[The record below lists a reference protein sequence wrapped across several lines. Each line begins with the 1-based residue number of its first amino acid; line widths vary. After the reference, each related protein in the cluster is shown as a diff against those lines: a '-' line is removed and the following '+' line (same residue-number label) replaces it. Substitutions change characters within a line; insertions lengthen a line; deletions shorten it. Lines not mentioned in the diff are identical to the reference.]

1 MTVGARRAVLLMG
14 EAIEPTVGS
23 VSDGAAVRERLDR
36 SITALQ
42 RMVDDGAFDTRAET
56 CGLEVEL
63 DLVDPL
69 GRPRHVNA
77 AVLAALDR
85 HDVQAE
91 LSRFNIEFN
100 VPARP
105 THGPVLRRLDDELSA
120 TLDTVTAVA
129 QQWGA
134 RAVAVGTLPTLH
146 ATDLTSSTLSG
157 NPRYPY
163 LDATMA
169 AFRERSVRLDIRGRQ
184 HLEVETDSIAVQAAA
199 TSLQVHVRV
208 APDDFARFYNAAQ
221 AVSPALVAAAGNS
234 PYVLGHDL
242 WHETRIPLIEQS
254 LDTRRA
260 GAAAD
265 GEPPRVWMG
274 DRWAATAVDVL
285 ADNVLRYAP
294 LLPILEPADPLQELA
309 EARVPA
315 LTELRR
321 HGGSIWRWNRP
332 VYDVQHDH
340 PHLRIENRVM
350 PSGPTSTDMV
360 ANAALFLGLVRAV
373 ADLDPPMSRRLDF
386 RQVPHDLHEAAR
398 LGLSARLHWPA
409 ASGVAPRC
417 ARRLLL
423 ETLLPLAATGLA
435 AWGVDREDADRYL
448 GIVHDRVSAGRTG
461 ARWQTRTVER
471 LEERGAD
478 REWAL
483 REMVRRYVEHART
496 HEPVHRWPS
505 VPG

>member
-1 MTVGARRAVLLMG
+1 MG
-14 EAIEPTVGS
+14 EAVQPTTRS
-23 VSDGAAVRERLDR
+23 LADGAAVRDRLDR
-36 SITALQ
+36 SIAALE
-42 RMVDDGAFDTRAET
+42 RMIADGAFDTQAET

-77 AVLAALDR
+77 EVLAALDR

-91 LSRFNIEFN
+91 LSRFNIELN
-100 VPARP
+100 VPPLP
-105 THGPVLRRLDDELSA
+105 THGAVLRRLDAELSA
-120 TLDTVTAVA
+120 TLDAVSAVA
-129 QQWGA
+129 QRWGA

-146 ATDLTSSTLSG
+146 AADLTASHLSG

-169 AFRERSVRLDIRGRQ
+169 ALRERSVRLDIRGSD

-199 TSLQVHVRV
+199 TSLQVHVR
-208 APDDFARFYNAAQ
+208 ASPDDFARFYNAAQ
-221 AVSPALVAAAGNS
+221 VVSPALVAAAGNS
-234 PYVLGHDL
+234 PYVLGHHV

-260 GAAAD
+260 GAAAN

-285 ADNVLRYAP
+285 EDNVLRYAP
-294 LLPILEPADPLQELA
+294 LLPIVEPADPLQELA
-309 EARVPA
+309 EDRVPA
-315 LTELRR
+315 LMELRR
-321 HGGSIWRWNRP
+321 HSGSIWRWNRP

-350 PSGPTSTDMV
+350 PSGPTAADMV

-373 ADLDPPMSRRLDF
+373 ADLDAPVSRCLDF
-386 RQVPHDLHEAAR
+386 RHVPHDLQEAAR
-398 LGLSARLHWPA
+398 LGLAGRLHWPE
-409 ASGVAPRC
+409 ASRVGERC

-435 AWGVDREDADRYL
+435 SWGVDREDADRYL
-448 GIVHDRVSAGRTG
+448 GIVHDRVSSGRTG
-461 ARWQTRTVER
+461 AHWQTRTVEE
-471 LEERGAD
+471 LQGRGAD

-483 REMVRRYVEHART
+483 REMVRRYGEHART

-505 VPG
+505 ATAG

>member
-1 MTVGARRAVLLMG
+1 MG
-14 EAIEPTVGS
+14 EAIRQAGV
-23 VSDGAAVRERLDR
+23 VADGAVMRERLDR
-36 SITALQ
+36 SITALE
-42 RMVDDGAFDTRAET
+42 RMIDDGAFDTQAET

-105 THGPVLRRLDDELSA
+105 THGPLLRRLDDELSA
-120 TLDTVTAVA
+120 TLDAVTAVA

-134 RAVAVGTLPTLH
+134 RAVAVGTLPSLH

-163 LDATMA
+163 LDAAMA
-169 AFRERSVRLDIRGRQ
+169 ASRERSVRLDIRGRQ

-221 AVSPALVAAAGNS
+221 AVSPALVAAAANS
-234 PYVLGHDL
+234 PYLLGRRL

-274 DRWAATAVDVL
+274 DAWSATAVDVL
-285 ADNVLRYAP
+285 ADNVRRYPP
-294 LLPILEPADPLQELA
+294 LLPILEPPDPLQELA
-309 EARVPA
+309 DGRVPA
-315 LTELRR
+315 LLELRR
-321 HGGSIWRWNRP
+321 HSGSIWRWNRP

-350 PSGPTSTDMV
+350 PSGPTATDMV

-373 ADLDPPMSRRLDF
+373 ADLDPPISRLLDF
-386 RQVPHDLHEAAR
+386 RQVPDDLHEAAR
-398 LGLSARLHWPA
+398 HGPGGQLHWPGPA
-409 ASGVAPRC
+409 GVAARC

-423 ETLLPLAATGLA
+423 ETLLPLASTGLA
-435 AWGVDREDADRYL
+435 AWGVDQEDADRYL
-448 GIVHDRVSAGRTG
+448 GVVQERVSTGRTG
-461 ARWQTRTVER
+461 ARWQTRTVEQ

-483 REMVRRYVEHART
+483 REMVRRYVEHAGT

-505 VPG
+505 VAG